1 MHLGGEKCIER
12 GRNYKGKPSFHVY
25 KFNAAAAT
33 SLQVWL
39 KNEAKKSDHLFSTLL
54 IVSSMQNE
62 GKRLNLVFCYKVQKQ
77 LHTFLMIHTGKEKHN
92 LLQKASGISVR
103 PKPFLWE
110 SYWVQV
116 SIPLVS
122 SFDQVWFEFRSTWDL
137 IGNKLGSSQDW
148 LGIMSGSDW
157 D

>member
-92 LLQKASGISVR
+92 LLQKASGSSVQ
-103 PKPFLWE
+103 PKSFLWE
-110 SYWVQV
+110 SYRTQ
-116 SIPLVS
+116 IRNELGS
-122 SFDQVWFEFRSTWDL
+122 SFNPVWFDFGSTWDWVGIKMGL
-137 IGNKLGSSQDW
+137 SWDRAGIELGLS
-148 LGIMSGSDW
+148 
-157 D
+157 

>member
-77 LHTFLMIHTGKEKHN
+77 LHTK
-92 LLQKASGISVR
+92 
-103 PKPFLWE
+103 
-110 SYWVQV
+110 
-116 SIPLVS
+116 
-122 SFDQVWFEFRSTWDL
+122 SFNDTAHRKRETQFITKSFCLE
-137 IGNKLGSSQDW
+137 
-148 LGIMSGSDW
+148 
-157 D
+157 